1 MISDPERVRALL
13 QTAPMPPVPE
23 AVPGETDI
31 RWLRSQVPR
40 FRDGAEHQRRR
51 AAVQRELDR
60 LDPELLRASARA
72 RAGHPL
78 AHVRTLLAALDLP
91 ESAAD
96 SVALVAAAYQPHQP
110 ITEAADAAVAELVT
124 LCRTAIRREYGNSA
138 GTAGH
143 ADDTCNSHPHS
154 AGPGTTHSH
163 HHPPC
168 DSTSHDHGNRAGV
181 SSSDSGSIGDCDC
194 SGTSPDSDSGVVALI
209 CVLVQACGA
218 TAELIAAA
226 RAFDQAPLTERP
238 ARIMAE
244 APPLRSTR
252 RMVDGV
258 ATELD
263 LRHPGLGFG
272 AGPHRCPGGEHA
284 LALVTGV
291 LEGDASAPN
300 GTSPHSGPG
309 AEGGCPRGR

>member
-60 LDPELLRASARA
+60 LDLELLRASARA

-138 GTAGH
+138 G
-143 ADDTCNSHPHS
+143 
-154 AGPGTTHSH
+154 PGTTHGH
-163 HHPPC
+163 HHSAC
-168 DSTSHDHGNRAGV
+168 DSTRHHHDRAGA
-181 SSSDSGSIGDCDC
+181 SRTDSGSIGDCDC